1 MIKLNQNITLL
12 SQIISSDIFIY
23 QQRIIQST
31 IKEESFNLQRIV
43 EKSVKL
49 NLKEN
54 ILLVST
60 NDNFHVIEF
69 RIDEFL
75 ILVVPHLN
83 TTNIPLDFH
92 GLLEFGVKISESCS
106 LLYQLL
112 CDLPAPKWKYEFQ
125 ANNSQAKIEFVGK
138 DKLEKLYS
146 NEQNVFSAV
155 ARLDEEEFTHALH
168 LPTYTGYLGSI
179 FEEKGYERGMKDSL
193 IHFIS
198 ILFHEGMENNKLA
211 VDLVLKLQDDLLG
224 RIEFRTSLK
233 PFIQTMQEL
242 ATECFIA
249 LQKVKNMTNLSLAE
263 QCALYIK
270 NCVYRKVTLQNISA
284 YLGYSPSTISHKFKR
299 EYNMSIKSYINLQ
312 KIEAAKHMLAT
323 NVLSPSEIA
332 NSLHFS
338 SQSYFNYVF
347 KDLVGVSP
355 TEYRGQIR

>member
-31 IKEESFNLQRIV
+31 VKEKSFNLQRIV

-49 NLKEN
+49 DLKEN
-54 ILLVST
+54 VLLISK
-60 NDNFHVIEF
+60 NDNFFVIEF
-69 RIDEFL
+69 RIAEYL

-92 GLLEFGVKISESCS
+92 GLLDFGIKISESCS

-112 CDLPAPKWKYEFQ
+112 YKLPAPKWKYEFQ
-125 ANNSQAKIEFVGK
+125 TNNSPTRMEFLGKAKI
-138 DKLEKLYS
+138 EKLYS
-146 NEQNVFSAV
+146 NEQKLFSAMSH
-155 ARLDEEEFTHALH
+155 LDEAEFTRALH
-168 LPTYTGYLGSI
+168 LPTYTGYIGSV
-179 FEEKGYERGMKDSL
+179 FEEKDYERGMQDSL
-193 IHFIS
+193 IHFMS
-198 ILFHEGMENNKLA
+198 ILFYEGMKSNKLA
-211 VDLVLKLQDDLLG
+211 VDLVLKVQNDLLG

-249 LQKVKNMTNLSLAE
+249 LKKIKNMTSLSIVE

-270 NCVYRKVTLQNISA
+270 NCIYRKVTLQSISN

-299 EYNMSIKSYINLQ
+299 EYNMSIKSYINSQ

-323 NVLSPSEIA
+323 NALSPSEIA

-338 SQSYFNYVF
+338 NQSYFNYVF
-347 KDLVGVSP
+347 KNLVGISP
-355 TEYRGQIR
+355 TEYRNQIH